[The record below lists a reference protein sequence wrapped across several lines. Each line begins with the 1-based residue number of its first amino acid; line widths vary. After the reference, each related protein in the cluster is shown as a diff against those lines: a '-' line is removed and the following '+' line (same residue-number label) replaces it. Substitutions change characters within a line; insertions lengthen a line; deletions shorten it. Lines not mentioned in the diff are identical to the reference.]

1 MLLQTYGDR
10 RNPAVLF
17 FHAMGVT
24 GASSEPIARYL
35 QDRYFCIL
43 PTSTVYCEGQKYV
56 SKQDEIRQVE
66 DFLHRQGVERLAMV
80 VASSIGADLAMA
92 FLTQT
97 KLPVEHAFFDGG
109 QFAQIGKGTRRIMT
123 PFLYFAIK
131 SLYWS
136 KGGTLKKILWCDD
149 DSIKSY
155 FIDAGKNGLFAED
168 LLGEVFERLLHVGER
183 NPFVDV
189 EALDLMEDAVGA
201 VGDRL
206 VAEDAAR
213 TDHADRRPLALHR
226 AHLDRRGVRAQQDVG
241 ILFDEER
248 VLHVA
253 CRMFGREIERR
264 EDMPVILDF
273 GAVGD
278 GVAQPRVSYIP

>member
-1 MLLQTYGDR
+1 MLLQTYGNMK
-10 RNPAVLF
+10 NPAVLF

-56 SKQDEIRQVE
+56 SKLDEIRQVE

-109 QFAQIGKGTRRIMT
+109 QFAQIGKGMRRIMT

-155 FIDAGKNGLFAED
+155 FIDAGKNLTYTNLRRQISDSLEDKPFPSLPEELQRHIYFEFGSIEDHFKYRQAVMNAYPYGNYPIFEGYEHMQYQIRDPKGFAGMLAYIAESD
-168 LLGEVFERLLHVGER
+168 CMPEL
-183 NPFVDV
+183 PFI
-189 EALDLMEDAVGA
+189 
-201 VGDRL
+201 RK
-206 VAEDAAR
+206 
-213 TDHADRRPLALHR
+213 
-226 AHLDRRGVRAQQDVG
+226 
-241 ILFDEER
+241 
-248 VLHVA
+248 
-253 CRMFGREIERR
+253 
-264 EDMPVILDF
+264 
-273 GAVGD
+273 
-278 GVAQPRVSYIP
+278 